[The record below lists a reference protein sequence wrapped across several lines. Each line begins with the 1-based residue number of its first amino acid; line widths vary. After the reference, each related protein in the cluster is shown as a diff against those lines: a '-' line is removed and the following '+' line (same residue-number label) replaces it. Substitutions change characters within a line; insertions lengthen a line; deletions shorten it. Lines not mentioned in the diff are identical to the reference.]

1 MNAYKEKLL
10 EDIADAVYAKDH
22 CQQKA
27 WEYVGLDKDSTT
39 AKDYFQSVK
48 SWTKKI
54 DRLMELAD
62 QQKIKFSE
70 IKNAVD
76 KKYRAMEETA

>member
-1 MNAYKEKLL
+1 MNAYKARLL
-10 EDIADAVYAKDH
+10 EDIADATYARDY

-27 WEYVGLDKDSTT
+27 WEYVGMREDSTT
-39 AKDYFQSVK
+39 AKDYFRSVK
-48 SWTKKI
+48 SWDEKI
-54 DRLMELAD
+54 EKLMALAD
-62 QQKIKFSE
+62 EQKIKFSE

>member
-10 EDIADAVYAKDH
+10 EDIADAVYAKDY
-22 CQQKA
+22 CQRKA
-27 WEYVGLDKDSTT
+27 WEFVGMSKDSTT

-48 SWTKKI
+48 SWNEKI
-54 DRLMELAD
+54 DRLIELAD